1 MFFES
6 GIKRMSDGGC
16 LGVEVEHHV
25 LADDGSAISYEPAG
39 DRVGVRNVLDHLASW
54 YPRRSYNASHDLL
67 GLEGDE
73 GSVTLEPAAQLEL
86 SAAPYARIADVEQAY
101 TNFCNHVSD
110 FLAPR
115 NAHLEALGYN
125 PHHVAQELKLIPK
138 KRYEL
143 MDAYF
148 DHIGSHG
155 DRMMRASAST
165 QVSIDFYSEADAI
178 RKMRMAA
185 ALAPIL
191 AAITDNTP
199 IFEALPNHTPI
210 RRLQLWRE
218 VDPLRCGTIPGLF
231 DEGYGFATYAE
242 WLLRTPPIF
251 ILRKMVD
258 SDAWTALPFFAESA
272 SEAYGAATLSVHDM
286 EHLISMFWPDVR
298 LKHFVEVRP
307 ADSMPTEQ
315 ILGYTA
321 LIKGIF
327 YSDASLTAIEE
338 ELGVTPLAADSRA
351 AWPLDTNDVEDAIQQ
366 VQSRGF
372 EGLAYGKALQDWESM
387 LFSLAH
393 AALPAD
399 ERHYLDALE
408 GFAKNKP
415 WWHIG

>member
-1 MFFES
+1 
-6 GIKRMSDGGC
+6 MSDGGC

-272 SEAYGAATLSVHDM
+272 SEAYGATSLSVHDM

-327 YSDASLTAIEE
+327 YSDASLMAIEE

-351 AWPLDTNDVEDAIQQ
+351 AWPLDVNDVKDAIRQ

-372 EGLAYGKALQDWESM
+372 EGLAYGKTLQDWESM